1 MLKTFPLSDTGEMDK
16 KKTDQLIDSIDA
28 PTGMTITIG
37 QIYSAYV
44 NQLQRRVNLY
54 ATAFFKTVTDQILV
68 ATRPIGSTDRLL
80 YMPDELGPPDASKE
94 KLPPSG
100 REYVEDL
107 LHGCIGHAVTRA
119 EISLYIPPSDFSS
132 LPSPGVPSVTPEKK
146 PKFDVSSS
154 LPSTSRAVK
163 RPKNVEEI
171 VEGIEETRKKELI
184 LVKQFLMEELRRLD
198 SDVATFAKEHCQIA
212 NRDRFYEHICEET
225 MNRAMAFI
233 PVGEALHSRSRA
245 TLRDILLKVHS
256 AYTP

>member
-94 KLPPSG
+94 KLPPSNFG
-100 REYVEDL
+100 FDGMGPPCSIFLLVFLAGAIEKCQWPVED
-107 LHGCIGHAVTRA
+107 
-119 EISLYIPPSDFSS
+119 S
-132 LPSPGVPSVTPEKK
+132 
-146 PKFDVSSS
+146 
-154 LPSTSRAVK
+154 
-163 RPKNVEEI
+163 
-171 VEGIEETRKKELI
+171 
-184 LVKQFLMEELRRLD
+184 
-198 SDVATFAKEHCQIA
+198 
-212 NRDRFYEHICEET
+212 
-225 MNRAMAFI
+225 
-233 PVGEALHSRSRA
+233 
-245 TLRDILLKVHS
+245 
-256 AYTP
+256 